1 MKSQL
6 LRIVVVIMA
15 ISLMVCSFASCQ
27 IAIEEEPAGGNDV
40 DIAGPSDIFDDP
52 SSDADVDN
60 GNNGNNSNNSNSN
73 NNGNNGGN
81 YYPNNG
87 GNSGNTNNGGNSGNN
102 GNNNNNN
109 NSGGNIN
116 IPQID
121 WAGTAND
128 AEQALK
134 DFYTH
139 FDTPEERIA
148 ILRMAGY
155 EYDAE
160 QQIFYTHLNPWQRY
174 FGFHDIYDRAAPITN
189 MWYLTLKID
198 FTYGDYDWR
207 LQWWKGQYGILEG
220 AELGVYTKDVGVPGD
235 FYECAADENLLKM
248 EFSYYQSAADY
259 NKQNP
264 LFIRYEQEHWWLTGF
279 KFGVTQP
286 QKNVVKA
293 VLYARDEDMAD
304 KIEVGLQN
312 VTDDKGNWN
321 GFTSYRPGSNQVN
334 FYVRNGNV
342 FEIVWKTAGYV
353 NYSYMMDGNEDDADI
368 PTE

>member
-6 LRIVVVIMA
+6 LRIVAVIMA

-40 DIAGPSDIFDDP
+40 DIAGPSDIFDD
-52 SSDADVDN
+52 STDDDGTNNGNNN
-60 GNNGNNSNNSNSN
+60 GNNGNNSNNS
-73 NNGNNGGN
+73 GNGGN
-81 YYPNNG
+81 NYTPNNG
-87 GNSGNTNNGGNSGNN
+87 GNSGNSGNTGNTGSNTGNTGNSI
-102 GNNNNNN
+102 
-109 NSGGNIN
+109 S

-121 WAGTAND
+121 WQGTAND
-128 AEQALK
+128 AEQAMK

-139 FDTPEERIA
+139 FDTPEERLE
-148 ILRMAGY
+148 ILRKAGY

-198 FTYGDYDWR
+198 FTYGYYDWR

-220 AELGVYTKDVGVPGD
+220 AELGVYTKDAGSKGD
-235 FYECAADENLLKM
+235 FYDCAYENLLKM

-286 QKNVVKA
+286 EKCVVKA
-293 VLYARDEDMAD
+293 VLYAKDSDMAD

-321 GFTSYRPGSNQVN
+321 GFTSYRPGSNQEN

-342 FEIVWKTAGYV
+342 FEVIWKTAGYV
-353 NYSYMMDGNEDDADI
+353 NYSYMMDGNEDDAGI

>member
-1 MKSQL
+1 MKSHF
-6 LRIVVVIMA
+6 LRIISVIMV
-15 ISLMVCSFASCQ
+15 ISLLVCSFASCQ
-27 IAIEEEPAGGNDV
+27 IAIEEEPADGKV
-40 DIAGPSDIFDDP
+40 DIAGPSDDLLGFDDETEGN
-52 SSDADVDN
+52 SDN
-60 GNNGNNSNNSNSN
+60 NSNNGNNNNSN
-73 NNGNNGGN
+73 NNNNGGN
-81 YYPNNG
+81 YYPNNN
-87 GNSGNTNNGGNSGNN
+87 GNSGSNSNNNNNNNN

-109 NSGGNIN
+109 SGGILGNLN

-121 WAGTAND
+121 WAGTAKD
-128 AEQALK
+128 AEQVLNQ
-134 DFYTH
+134 FYSY
-139 FDTPEERIA
+139 FDTPEERKE
-148 ILRMAGY
+148 ILHAAGY
-155 EYDAE
+155 EFDAE

-198 FTYGDYDWR
+198 FTYGYYDWR
-207 LQWWKGQYGILEG
+207 LQWWKGQYGVLEG
-220 AELGVYTKDVGVPGD
+220 AELGVYTKDKDVPGD

-259 NKQNP
+259 NKNNP

-293 VLYARDEDMAD
+293 VLYARDEEMAD
-304 KIEVGLQN
+304 KIEAGLQN

-321 GFTSYRPGSNQVN
+321 GFTSYRPGSNQMN

-342 FEIVWKTAGYV
+342 FEVVWKTAGYV
-353 NYSYMMDGNEDDADI
+353 NYSYMMEGNQDDAEI

>member
-1 MKSQL
+1 MKSTL
-6 LRIVVVIMA
+6 LRIVSIIMA
-15 ISLMVCSFASCQ
+15 ISLIVCSFASCQ
-27 IAIEEEPAGGNDV
+27 IAIEEEPAGNGGV
-40 DIAGPSDIFDDP
+40 DIAGPDDDLFDD
-52 SSDADVDN
+52 DITQDN
-60 GNNGNNSNNSNSN
+60 SGNNSNGNNSGNNGNST
-73 NNGNNGGN
+73 
-81 YYPNNG
+81 NNG
-87 GNSGNTNNGGNSGNN
+87 GNSTNNGGNSSNGGNSTNNGGNSGSNS
-102 GNNNNNN
+102 NNNNGTG
-109 NSGGNIN
+109 SNIS

-128 AEQALK
+128 ADQAMK
-134 DFYTH
+134 DFYAH
-139 FDTPEERIA
+139 FDTPEERIE

-198 FTYGDYDWR
+198 FTYGAYDWR
-207 LQWWKGQYGILEG
+207 LQWWKGQYGVLEG
-220 AELGVYTKDVGVPGD
+220 AELGVYTKDAGSWGD
-235 FYECAADENLLKM
+235 FYDCAADENLLKM
-248 EFSYYQSAADY
+248 EFEYYQSAADY
-259 NKQNP
+259 NNKNP

-286 QKNVVKA
+286 QKCVVKA
-293 VLYARDEDMAD
+293 VLYARDDVMAD
-304 KIEVGLQN
+304 GIEEGLKN

-321 GFTSYRPGSNQVN
+321 GFTAYRPGSNQTN

-353 NYSYMMDGNEDDADI
+353 NYSYMMDGNEDDAEI